1 MPKVSVEAVNVHA
14 LLQIGNV
21 TQMFVGTAGSC
32 KSYWRCK
39 YILIG
44 RLEKDQEELLFFL
57 IVPDALILFLNEFE
71 CVVVGMVRLG
81 SQAKEAI
88 IMSAGI

>member
-32 KSYWRCK
+32 KSIGDANVWFCV
-39 YILIG
+39 LIG
-44 RLEKDQEELLFFL
+44 GLEKDQEHTATFFFFL
-57 IVPDALILFLNEFE
+57 NSF
-71 CVVVGMVRLG
+71 R
-81 SQAKEAI
+81 
-88 IMSAGI
+88 